1 MDVDYQC
8 ALCSFIRK
16 ENKFLTSSEK
26 FTYII
31 MKLIRI
37 YLCIAVYQI
46 NLPVTV
52 QICVVD
58 DEYLN

>member
-1 MDVDYQC
+1 MCIMQFYKK
-8 ALCSFIRK
+8 RK
-16 ENKFLTSSEK
+16 QVFD
-26 FTYII
+26 
-31 MKLIRI
+31 KLRKI
-37 YLCIAVYQI
+37 YLYNNETNTNICIAVYQI